1 VVLFITVSGKYNKP
15 STRIDVHTGTE
26 RVFLVLALVCCV
38 AADLSRHLGAPFLP
52 GEEGGGSLSPGLK
65 SVPMEV
71 IESRWGGFTPFV
83 GVQAVDIIVL
93 AITLLSAIHVLR

>member
-1 VVLFITVSGKYNKP
+1 
-15 STRIDVHTGTE
+15 
-26 RVFLVLALVCCV
+26 
-38 AADLSRHLGAPFLP
+38 
-52 GEEGGGSLSPGLK
+52 
-65 SVPMEV
+65 MEV